1 MSSGRR
7 RKKGGSRRK
16 RSVQGTPA
24 GLVWAVTLAL
34 GLVGA
39 AFFTIRTSSD
49 RSDEELRT
57 PPAPTERVRVE
68 ILNGGGVPGA
78 AARATELARAAGYD
92 VVYFGNASSFD
103 YIESEVVDRV
113 GRADFAR
120 GVADALG
127 IHNLRSEADEDLYVD
142 LSVVLGQDWQ
152 PPGTSDAPEPS
163 PQPDS

>member
-1 MSSGRR
+1 MSGGKR
-7 RKKGGSRRK
+7 RKKGTRRGK
-16 RSVQGTPA
+16 NAAQGTPA
-24 GLVWAVTLAL
+24 GLVWAVTLAF

-49 RSDEELRT
+49 GRTEEQLT
-57 PPAPTERVRVE
+57 PPPPTERVRVE

-92 VVYFGNASSFD
+92 VVYFGNAASFD
-103 YIESEVVDRV
+103 HTESEVVDRV

-120 GVADALG
+120 GVAEALG
-127 IHNLRSEADEDLYVD
+127 IDNLRSEPDEDLYVD

-152 PPGTSDAPEPS
+152 PPGAPDADPES
-163 PQPDS
+163 P

>member
-1 MSSGRR
+1 MSSGKR
-7 RKKGGSRRK
+7 RKKGGSRGK

-24 GLVWAVTLAL
+24 GLVWAVTLAF

-49 RSDEELRT
+49 RTEEEQRT
-57 PPAPTERVRVE
+57 PPPPTERVRVE

-92 VVYFGNASSFD
+92 VVYFGNAPTFD
-103 YIESEVVDRV
+103 YAESEVVDRV

-120 GVADALG
+120 GVAEALG
-127 IHNLRSEADEDLYVD
+127 IRNLRSEPDEELYVD

-152 PPGTSDAPEPS
+152 PPGASDADPES
-163 PQPDS
+163 P